1 MPRAAA
7 IREAQPRRFVVHNS
21 YEQIQRAAVIVVARE
36 GYHQAT
42 VRAICAE
49 AGISA
54 RSFHEHFSGKQEA
67 VLSAVEAA
75 LDQVMGFCQ
84 ESFQEQPSWPDAVW
98 STLELCAEWAAN
110 EPAFARVST
119 VELLT
124 IGPEAR
130 ELLHSLMDA
139 FGMFLAPG
147 HRLLDT
153 PAPRSLETTISE
165 RVFELLY
172 THNLHNRP
180 PNLYELIPEVTRTA
194 LTPFLGV
201 QQTENFIAA
210 REARDSAQTRL
221 RRRSR

>member
-1 MPRAAA
+1 MTRAAA
-7 IREAQPRRFVVHNS
+7 IHEAQNLRFVVHNS

-36 GYHQAT
+36 GYDQTT

-49 AGISA
+49 AGVSA
-54 RSFHEHFSGKQEA
+54 RSFHEHFSGKQEV
-67 VLSAVEAA
+67 VLTAVEAA

-84 ESFQEQPSWPDAVW
+84 ANFQSRASWPEAVW

-110 EPAFARVST
+110 EPAFARVTT
-119 VELLT
+119 VELLSV
-124 IGPEAR
+124 GPEAR

-147 HRLLDT
+147 HRLLDS
-153 PAPRSLETTISE
+153 PAPPSLETTIGE

-172 THNLHNRP
+172 THNLHNQP
-180 PNLYELIPEVTRTA
+180 PRLYELIPDVTRAA

-201 QQTENFIAA
+201 RQTEDFIAA
-210 REARDSAQTRL
+210 REARDSAQAL
-221 RRRSR
+221 RRRGTS